1 MFIDYKSYLE
11 LAKYFSIADSRSCE
25 NSDQDEEINPYV
37 TTLKLILHHTNKPRF
52 HKFDSQ

>member
-11 LAKYFSIADSRSCE
+11 LAKYFSIADSRNCE

-37 TTLKLILHHTNKPRF
+37 TTLKLILHHTNKPNF
-52 HKFDSQ
+52 Y